1 MKFSSFHIIIVL
13 YLLHCEFLCAQ
24 QEEYSK
30 YYYIR
35 RNYEVFSEND
45 FRALPFIRQYI
56 AEAKKDKDYDKLYQG
71 YADGVEFS
79 ADRNE
84 KLKFADSTIIAA
96 KLSRKPE
103 LVSSAYLEKG
113 VVYYFHFKKY
123 QLALN
128 EFLIAVQYAPK
139 DVDPYYQNRL
149 NYLIGVVKSYIGYYD
164 DALPIFIKTRN
175 HFASELKKQQDPNI
189 LYDSRRG
196 NYNSLHQ
203 MAICYRNMGKF
214 SLADSIVSIG
224 LTEIGST
231 REHRQESGYF
241 IKEKGISE
249 FRKKEF
255 STAIASLIASSVALS
270 KINDFSWLAVNYSY
284 LGKSYLELGDEPHA
298 LKNFE
303 KVDSIFQKHGFI
315 VPEVRDTYEL
325 LIDHYKANN
334 GVEKQLYYTNQLL
347 KVDSVLFRDFNYLS
361 RKISK
366 EYDTRLLKEDKKRLE
381 KKSIIDK
388 VAQWGLGTVAVTFA
402 ATMLFYKRRE
412 KRTRRKYD
420 ILEQKI
426 KTRDSANM
434 AIKIEEKQ
442 DGNKLEIDQKVIE
455 EILHKLQDFED
466 KGGFR
471 ENGIT
476 QHKLADKFDTNHFY
490 LSQIVNEYKG
500 MNFTKYLIDLRIRYI
515 TDKLYNDPEY
525 RKYKIETL
533 AEECGMGSRNHFSK
547 LFKEINGIGPAD
559 FIKRRLYDINMD
571 ENLII
576 ETFSQ

>member
-13 YLLHCEFLCAQ
+13 CLLHCEFLCAQ

-56 AEAKKDKDYDKLYQG
+56 AEAKKEKDYDKLYQG

-79 ADRNE
+79 ADRTE

-96 KLSRKPE
+96 KLSRKQE

-139 DVDPYYQNRL
+139 DTDPYYQNRL
-149 NYLIGVVKSYIGYYD
+149 NYLIGVVKSYIGHYD
-164 DALPIFIKTRN
+164 EALPIFIKTRN

-255 STAIASLIASSVALS
+255 STAIASLNASSVALS

-298 LKNFE
+298 LRNFE

-325 LIDHYKANN
+325 LIDHYKENN
-334 GVEKQLYYTNQLL
+334 GIEKQLYYTNQLL

-361 RKISK
+361 KKISK

-381 KKSIIDK
+381 NRSTRDR

-402 ATMLFYKRRE
+402 GTMLFYKRRE
-412 KRTRRKYD
+412 KRIRKKYD

-426 KTRDSANM
+426 KARDSTNI

-442 DGNKLEIDQKVIE
+442 DGSKLEIDPKIVE
-455 EILHKLQDFED
+455 EILHKLHDFED

-471 ENGIT
+471 EYGLT
-476 QHKLADKFDTNHFY
+476 QHKLADKFDTNHYY

-500 MNFTKYLIDLRIRYI
+500 MNFTKYLIDLRIKYI

-559 FIKRRLYDINMD
+559 FIKRRKYDLD
-571 ENLII
+571 LDQNLAI
-576 ETFSQ
+576 EAVSQ